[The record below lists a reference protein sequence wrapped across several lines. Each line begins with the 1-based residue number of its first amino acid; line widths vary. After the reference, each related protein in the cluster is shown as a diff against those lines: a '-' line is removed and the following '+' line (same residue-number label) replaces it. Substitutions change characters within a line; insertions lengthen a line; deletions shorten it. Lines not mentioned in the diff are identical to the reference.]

1 MRESFF
7 DTLVKAADFFQDGRQ
22 PCGTC
27 VRYEYD
33 CYYAAGSDRGSGYAA
48 RPVQAQ
54 SSILPNDRGDVVQA
68 TPAAGPSPPDSP
80 RENTKSSAIFDPFK
94 NRYMSDSSA
103 VAFPR
108 LLGIE
113 LSSANAPRLHSFAW
127 NLGARAE
134 PRVDQLD
141 FTTYLTFTESERL
154 VDVYFKTVHPVY
166 DFINRESFA
175 ELCRSRF
182 LLRNEKRDFDAVICG
197 VAALGKSFV
206 P

>member
-1 MRESFF
+1 M
-7 DTLVKAADFFQDGRQ
+7 VKAADFSQDGRQ

-33 CYYAAGSDRGSGYAA
+33 CYYAAGSDRGSGYAT
-48 RPVQAQ
+48 RPLQAQ
-54 SSILPNDRGDVVQA
+54 SSILPNDHGHVVQA
-68 TPAAGPSPPDSP
+68 APAAGPSPPDSP

-127 NLGARAE
+127 NLGVRAE

-166 DFINRESFA
+166 DFIDRESFA

-182 LLRNEKRDFDAVICG
+182 LLRNEKRDIDAVICG
-197 VAALGKSFV
+197 VVALGKGFV
-206 P
+206 S

>member
-1 MRESFF
+1 
-7 DTLVKAADFFQDGRQ
+7 
-22 PCGTC
+22 
-27 VRYEYD
+27 
-33 CYYAAGSDRGSGYAA
+33 
-48 RPVQAQ
+48 
-54 SSILPNDRGDVVQA
+54 VVQA
-68 TPAAGPSPPDSP
+68 ASAAGPSPPDSTA
-80 RENTKSSAIFDPFK
+80 ENTKSSAIFDPFK
-94 NRYMSDSSA
+94 NRYVSDSSA

-113 LSSANAPRLHSFAW
+113 LGSANAPRLHSFAW

-154 VDVYFKTVHPVY
+154 ADVYFKTVHPVY

-182 LLRNEKRDFDAVICG
+182 LLQNEKCDIDAVICG

-206 P
+206 PWFACPPHIKPSKCYLLVRCCQ

>member
-1 MRESFF
+1 
-7 DTLVKAADFFQDGRQ
+7 
-22 PCGTC
+22 
-27 VRYEYD
+27 
-33 CYYAAGSDRGSGYAA
+33 
-48 RPVQAQ
+48 
-54 SSILPNDRGDVVQA
+54 VVQA
-68 TPAAGPSPPDSP
+68 ASAAGPSPPDSP
-80 RENTKSSAIFDPFK
+80 RENIKSSAIFDPLK

-127 NLGARAE
+127 NLGVRAE

-154 VDVYFKTVHPVY
+154 ADVYFKTVHPVY
-166 DFINRESFA
+166 DFINPESFL

-182 LLRNEKRDFDAVICG
+182 LLRNEKRDIDAVICG
-197 VAALGKSFV
+197 VAALGKSFF
-206 P
+206 PLICMSTAH